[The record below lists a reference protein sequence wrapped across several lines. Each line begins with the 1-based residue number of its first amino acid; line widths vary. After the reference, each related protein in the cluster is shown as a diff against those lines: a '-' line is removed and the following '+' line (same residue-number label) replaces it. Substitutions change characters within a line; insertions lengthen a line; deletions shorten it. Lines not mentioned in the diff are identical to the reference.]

1 MDFPHANFA
10 GQSILISGATSGIGR
25 ATALAFARRGARL
38 TLGGR
43 DAARGE
49 NIRAA
54 CAALGVEAQFL
65 LNDVKDVAAPEAL
78 VQAALSR
85 FGRLDV
91 AFNNAGAQEK
101 RALLAEQSLDV
112 YEHILDTNLR
122 AVFLAMQAQIG
133 AMLAQPKR
141 ENAQGAGVI
150 INTASVSGVRNPNPG
165 LSVYSA
171 SKAALLSL
179 TRSAALE
186 YGPQGIRINAV
197 SPGRVKT
204 PMMLASGI
212 ADMKA
217 VADGLPIRRMGE
229 PEEVAEAVVWLASDA
244 AGYMVGH
251 NLCLDGGFLAS

>member
-1 MDFPHANFA
+1 MEFS

-25 ATALAFARRGARL
+25 AAALAFAKRGARL

-43 DAARGE
+43 DVARGE
-49 NIRAA
+49 EVRAA
-54 CAALGVEAQFL
+54 CAALGAEAQFL
-65 LNDVKDVAAPEAL
+65 LNDVKDIAAPGTL

-101 RALLAEQSLDV
+101 RAMLAEQGLDV
-112 YEHILDTNLR
+112 YTHILDTNLR
-122 AVFLAMQAQIG
+122 AVFLAMQAQIK
-133 AMLAQPKR
+133 AMLAQARR
-141 ENAQGAGVI
+141 EGAQGAGVI

-179 TRSAALE
+179 TKSAALE
-186 YGPQGIRINAV
+186 YGPAGIRINAV

-229 PEEVAEAVVWLASDA
+229 PEEVAEAVVWLASNA